1 MNTIETKGLTK
12 RYGTYTAVDNL
23 NLKVAKGSICGF
35 LGKNGAGKTT
45 TIKML
50 TGLAKPS
57 SGAISLSG
65 VERRYGSNN
74 NSNIG
79 YLPDVP
85 AFYGYMTAREYM
97 NFCGK
102 LYPMDGNKLKSRI
115 DELLKQVGLF
125 DVKKNISTF
134 SRGMKQRLG
143 IAQALINEPDVIFL
157 DEPISALDPIGR
169 NEVMTLIRSL
179 RGFIT
184 VFFSTHI
191 LTDVENTCDHVLILE
206 KGKVLADDTIA
217 NLKQKRA
224 RNAAL
229 LRLYSPEDCNKFSA
243 MVQDR
248 NAFIIEPHSPTEI
261 ILKAENL
268 PVLSKRISAILV
280 EADISM
286 ESFQAYT
293 PSLDDIFIEMT
304 GGAASE

>member
-1 MNTIETKGLTK
+1 MNVIETKGLTK
-12 RYGTYTAVDNL
+12 RYGTYVAVDNL
-23 NLKVAKGSICGF
+23 NLSVAKGSICGF

-57 SGAISLSG
+57 SGTISLSG
-65 VERRYGSNN
+65 VGRKYGSNN
-74 NSNIG
+74 NSKIG

-85 AFYGYMTAREYM
+85 NFYAYMTAREYM

-102 LYPMDGNKLKSRI
+102 LYAMEGNKLKMRI

-179 RGFIT
+179 RGLIT

-191 LTDVENTCDHVLILE
+191 LADVENTCDHALILE
-206 KGKVLADDTIA
+206 KGKVLADDTIV
-217 NLKQKRA
+217 NLKQKYA
-224 RNAAL
+224 ENAAV
-229 LRLYSPEDCNKFSA
+229 LRLYTPNDGSRFFALAQGQKDLAVEAK
-243 MVQDR
+243 
-248 NAFIIEPHSPTEI
+248 SPTEFK
-261 ILKAENL
+261 LKANNIQDL
-268 PVLSKRISAILV
+268 GKRISALLTKG
-280 EADISM
+280 DLSM
-286 ESFQAYT
+286 ERFLAYT
-293 PSLDDIFIEMT
+293 PSLDDIFIEIT
-304 GGAASE
+304 GGVTSE

>member
-1 MNTIETKGLTK
+1 MNAIETNSLTK
-12 RYGTYTAVDNL
+12 HYGTHVAVDDL
-23 NLKVAKGSICGF
+23 NLSVAKGSICGF

-50 TGLAKPS
+50 TGLTKPT
-57 SGAISLSG
+57 SGVISLSG
-65 VERRYGSNN
+65 VVRKYGSNN

-85 AFYGYMTAREYM
+85 NFYEYMTAREYL

-102 LYPMDGNKLKSRI
+102 LYAIEGKRLKACI
-115 DELLKQVGLF
+115 DDLLKQVGLF
-125 DVKKNISTF
+125 NNNKNISTF

-179 RGFIT
+179 RGNIT

-191 LTDVENTCDHVLILE
+191 LTDIENTCDHVLILE
-206 KGKVLADDTIA
+206 KGKVLADDTIVR
-217 NLKQKRA
+217 LKQKYA
-224 RNAAL
+224 DNTAF
-229 LRLYSPEDCNKFSA
+229 LRLYTPDDGNRFSDLA
-243 MVQDR
+243 LGQNDLTV
-248 NAFIIEPHSPTEI
+248 EPKSPTEF
-261 ILKAENL
+261 ILKADNL
-268 PVLSKRISAILV
+268 NVLGKRISFLLT
-280 EADISM
+280 EANISM

-304 GGAASE
+304 GGVAGE

>member
-1 MNTIETKGLTK
+1 MNAIETKGLTK
-12 RYGTYTAVDNL
+12 RYGTYYAVDNL
-23 NLKVAKGSICGF
+23 NLNVAKGSICGF

-50 TGLAKPS
+50 TGLAKPT

-65 VERRYGSNN
+65 VGRKYGSNN

-85 AFYGYMTAREYM
+85 NFYGYMTAREYL

-102 LYPMDGNKLKSRI
+102 LYAMEGKRLKARI
-115 DELLKQVGLF
+115 DDLLKQVGLF
-125 DVKKNISTF
+125 NDNKNISTF

-179 RGFIT
+179 RGNIT

-206 KGKVLADDTIA
+206 KGKVLADDTIV
-217 NLKQKRA
+217 NLKQKHA
-224 RNAAL
+224 DNAAI
-229 LRLYSPEDCNKFSA
+229 LRLYTPDDGNRFSA
-243 MVQDR
+243 LAQEKNDLTV
-248 NAFIIEPHSPTEI
+248 ESHSPTEF
-261 ILKAENL
+261 ILRADNL
-268 PVLSKRISAILV
+268 NVLGKRISLLLT

-304 GGAASE
+304 GGVASE